1 MYNSCFCRAQ
11 TLSYPE
17 KAYCGKDW
25 LQWVERADSRQKK
38 FKLIADTQIMGHNV
52 LSILYTLSEV
62 YERNQLINSTEVTY
76 NVYQIIV
83 VGINVIH
90 ETTIEDKD

>member
-1 MYNSCFCRAQ
+1 
-11 TLSYPE
+11 
-17 KAYCGKDW
+17 
-25 LQWVERADSRQKK
+25 
-38 FKLIADTQIMGHNV
+38 MGHNV